1 MQQTIQQTVAGSA
14 DGRQQQRT
22 VLTHLCIQAPSDTP
36 PVAPPA
42 GRPYPITV
50 ASIVTP
56 EKEVTPKFF
65 PFEFTPLYVGMPS
78 VASYNKPIPLG
89 GGFVEPLGFNS
100 QPPRKKALS
109 KTGAEARHRRRPFAQ
124 PVDTLCL
131 PCSERVTVCSR
142 QWFVAFP
149 SQQSALCA
157 TVQADTTT
165 LVRPLGMF
173 VAVPD

>member
-1 MQQTIQQTVAGSA
+1 
-14 DGRQQQRT
+14 
-22 VLTHLCIQAPSDTP
+22 
-36 PVAPPA
+36 
-42 GRPYPITV
+42 V

-109 KTGAEARHRRRPFAQ
+109 KTG
-124 PVDTLCL
+124 
-131 PCSERVTVCSR
+131 SEVRIAVAANLSRSRTTFSVCYAVQR
-142 QWFVAFP
+142 
-149 SQQSALCA
+149 SQA
-157 TVQADTTT
+157 
-165 LVRPLGMF
+165 
-173 VAVPD
+173 AVVSGLLHTAPHQHGCGPP